1 MTRVMVLY
9 CILYIIISMVLYCML
24 VVGSGIN
31 NLT

>member
-1 MTRVMVLY
+1 MTRVVVLY
-9 CILYIIISMVLYCML
+9 CILNIITSMVLYCML

>member
-1 MTRVMVLY
+1 MTRVVVLY